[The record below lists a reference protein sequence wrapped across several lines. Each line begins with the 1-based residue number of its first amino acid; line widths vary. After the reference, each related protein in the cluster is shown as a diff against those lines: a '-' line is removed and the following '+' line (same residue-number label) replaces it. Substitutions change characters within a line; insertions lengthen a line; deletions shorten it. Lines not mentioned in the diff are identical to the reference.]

1 MILWKLNELMA
12 IKRLRSSELAKH
24 AGLSASAVS
33 DLRATD
39 QMPRLSHATLDSICE
54 FLQCEPGDLLIRVPG
69 TVERKPMQYKQGSYR
84 WYLEQGYTRR
94 KVGELMFL
102 VNPQGKLTNLFMFV
116 GANTVNECPKDLLP
130 QEWQKAKKAEA
141 AVK

>member
-24 AGLSASAVS
+24 TGLSASAVS

-54 FLQCEPGDLLIRVPG
+54 FLQCDPGDLLIKVPG
-69 TVERKPMQYKQGSYR
+69 TVERKPMKFSEGSYR
-84 WYLEQGYTRR
+84 WYLSKGYTTR
-94 KVGELMFL
+94 KIAELVFL
-102 VNPQGKLTNLFMFV
+102 VDPQGKLTNLFTFIQGNKV
-116 GANTVNECPKDLLP
+116 HKGNPSELPK
-130 QEWQKAKKAEA
+130 EWQLAKKRET